1 MIKSRKEAGQDS
13 EVAADP
19 AKPMTEN
26 TLVLRLK
33 ALKEKCGD
41 LCDLE
46 KPVLPG
52 KDKFMG
58 KVTAKVVRFP

>member
-1 MIKSRKEAGQDS
+1 MFKSRKEAGQDS

>member
-1 MIKSRKEAGQDS
+1 MSKSRKEAGQDS
-13 EVAADP
+13 ADP
-19 AKPMTEN
+19 TKPTTESP
-26 TLVLRLK
+26 LLLKLK